1 MPKKVSKKK
10 TTKRPKKVSRKKS
23 KRVTKR
29 KPKRVTKRKPK
40 YKRRKRRF
48 GSSSFHEGLQSYLRG
63 TGGSSSDKTNAIFKK
78 LRSGVKPTK
87 SVSYKDVFERLR
99 GTKGI
104 QALYNTFSDN
114 KAFTKIGNNT
124 EEAILKRHKA
134 FHTVL
139 VAIISA
145 ILQLINKVGTV
156 QKSNVFDRQRQD
168 VKFLPIF
175 SKRQT
180 YSESGLQKYVNLPE
194 EQTRITDFNIVER
207 NGVVTGFTH
216 KFRNQLFEVSIFGR
230 QQGSNVFIDTL
241 FTNLAS
247 RLPAV
252 EDSKASGSEDGREF
266 LRVASAYDAAFS
278 TVVNMDTGDIASFQV
293 DQLASD
299 LGTMS
304 INNNNNNIV
313 TNVED
318 VNNTLKTFENPST
331 TETKAGLKSLSN
343 EIGSSVDTG
352 DLLDFTSMETTMP
365 VMSQTQP
372 VTSDD
377 VNLLDFDNF
386 ETTTSNESIDGKSL
400 LMDGTPPP
408 KDDKDDYLS
417 EFMPAEY
424 KFGRRKRKRKV
435 SKKKG
440 PSAALKKLCKKLKV
454 KLTTKRRGKRV
465 YKSEKVLK
473 SQCKKAAKK
482 SSFGK
487 KPTKIPS
494 ALKKKCKRYNIR
506 LTTGK
511 KRVPKTLKKLKKD
524 LDDKLKKI
532 KIRKQKGRANLIKKA
547 PFYAKKYAKYRAKR
561 SLVTRATG
569 ALLRSVAKGRPS
581 LFGKNRDIEAV
592 KKTKCKKIK
601 GCNGN
606 PRCCKRVKKA
616 LINMYQG
623 KATKADKK
631 LIVDKKHFVKSDVD
645 FINYCW
651 NPKNKLKCRGA
662 GIAAAGAVGGLSGLL
677 LSRSLKKKNK
687 IDMSKM
693 PKVDSTLGRITKVN
707 FGKKKKR
714 RRKRTSK

>member
-10 TTKRPKKVSRKKS
+10 TNKRPKKVSRKKS

-29 KPKRVTKRKPK
+29 KPK

-48 GSSSFHEGLQSYLRG
+48 GSSLYDGLPNYLEGI
-63 TGGSSSDKTNAIFKK
+63 GGPKPDETNVNAIFKQ
-78 LRSGVKPTK
+78 LGSGVKPKK
-87 SVSYKDVFERLR
+87 SVNYKEFLERLR
-99 GTKGI
+99 GIKGI
-104 QALYNTFSDN
+104 QTLYNS

-145 ILQLINKVGTV
+145 ILQLIGKVGTLQRGKV
-156 QKSNVFDRQRQD
+156 YTKARQD

-180 YSESGLQKYVNLPE
+180 YSESGLQKYANLPV

-230 QQGSNVFIDTL
+230 QQGSNLFINTL
-241 FTNLAS
+241 FTSLAS

-252 EDSKASGSEDGREF
+252 EDSKASSSEDGREF
-266 LRVASAYDAAFS
+266 LSAASNYNAAFS
-278 TVVNMDTGDIASFQV
+278 TVVNVDTGDIVSSQV
-293 DQLASD
+293 DQLTSD

-304 INNNNNNIV
+304 INNNNIV

-318 VNNTLKTFENPST
+318 VNNMLGTFENPST

-677 LSRSLKKKNK
+677 LSRSLKKKKRN
-687 IDMSKM
+687 ID
-693 PKVDSTLGRITKVN
+693 

>member
-23 KRVTKR
+23 KK
-29 KPKRVTKRKPK
+29 VTKRKPK

-48 GSSSFHEGLQSYLRG
+48 GSFSYPDLQKYLEGIRG
-63 TGGSSSDKTNAIFKK
+63 PKPDDTNVNAVFKQ
-78 LRSGVKPTK
+78 LGSGVKPKK
-87 SVSYKDVFERLR
+87 SVNYKDVLERLR

-104 QALYNTFSDN
+104 QTLYS
-114 KAFTKIGNNT
+114 KAFTKIGKDDPD
-124 EEAILKRHKA
+124 AILKRHKA

-145 ILQLINKVGTV
+145 ILQLIGKVGTV
-156 QKSNVFDRQRQD
+156 QRGNVFDKRRQD
-168 VKFLPIF
+168 VNFLPIF

-180 YSESGLQKYVNLPE
+180 YSESGLQKYANLPV

-230 QQGSNVFIDTL
+230 QQGSILFINTL

-252 EDSKASGSEDGREF
+252 EDSKASSSEVGREF
-266 LRVASAYDAAFS
+266 LSAASNYNAAFS
-278 TVVNMDTGDIASFQV
+278 TVVNTDTGDIVSSQV
-293 DQLASD
+293 DQLTSD

-318 VNNTLKTFENPST
+318 VNDMLGTFENPST
-331 TETKAGLKSLSN
+331 TETEAGLKSLSN
-343 EIGSSVDTG
+343 EIGSSVDTE
-352 DLLDFTSMETTMP
+352 DLLNFTSMDTNMP

-372 VTSDD
+372 VTTAD
-377 VNLLDFDNF
+377 VDLLDFSSMTVNS
-386 ETTTSNESIDGKSL
+386 SNAPIDGKPL

-408 KDDKDDYLS
+408 KDDDLS
-417 EFMPAEY
+417 EFMPAGY
-424 KFGRRKRKRKV
+424 KFGRRKRKKKV

-454 KLTTKRRGKRV
+454 KLTTKRGGKRV

-524 LDDKLKKI
+524 LNDKLKKI

-561 SLVTRATG
+561 ALATRATG
-569 ALLRSVAKGRPS
+569 ALLRSLVKGRPS
-581 LFGKNRDIEAV
+581 LFGKNREIEQV
-592 KKTKCKKIK
+592 KNTKCEEIK
-601 GCNGN
+601 GCNGK
-606 PRCCKRVKKA
+606 PKCCKRVKKA
-616 LINMYQG
+616 LINMYKG
-623 KATKADKK
+623 KATAADKK
-631 LIVDKKHFVKSDVD
+631 LIVSKKYFTKGDVD
-645 FINYCW
+645 IINYCY
-651 NPKNKLKCRGA
+651 NPKNSWKCKGA
-662 GIAAAGAVGGLSGLL
+662 GIAAGLGTMGLSGLL
-677 LSRSLKKKNK
+677 IARSMKKNNK
-687 IDMSKM
+687 IDTSKIQ
-693 PKVDSTLGRITKVN
+693 KVD

-714 RRKRTSK
+714 KSKFGK